1 LAVNPTSWIPLTGP
15 EPVAG
20 ETDNP
25 EEMPSLQSPEKHAL
39 VRPRHAASLLIV
51 DRSNTKPRVLMG
63 QRSTRHA
70 FFPQTY
76 VFPGGRL
83 DLKDSA
89 TVPLSDLRE
98 EECLRMQAVGG
109 SRLSARRC
117 RALGVAAV
125 RETYE
130 ETGLM
135 IGAAEAS
142 LDIGFK
148 PDLSQLRYLARA
160 VTPPRQVRRFDTHF
174 FMLFT
179 DDVGINPDLIRSS
192 EELENLTWLDID
204 QGDTLP
210 MPDITRKVL
219 ADLQTMVE
227 NTALLPD
234 ARQIPYYYARYGR
247 FVRELL

>member
-1 LAVNPTSWIPLTGP
+1 MADRTD
-15 EPVAG
+15 
-20 ETDNP
+20 ETTA
-25 EEMPSLQSPEKHAL
+25 SLPPQAQQHAL
-39 VRPRHAASLLIV
+39 VRPRPAASLLIV
-51 DRSNTKPRVLMG
+51 DRSAGQLRVLMG

-89 TVPLSDLRE
+89 TLPLADLQA
-98 EECLRMQAVGG
+98 EECRRMQAVGG
-109 SRLSARRC
+109 GKLSARRC

-135 IGAAEAS
+135 IGTAEAAP
-142 LDIGFK
+142 DIGFR

-179 DDVGINPDLIRSS
+179 DEAGINPDVIRSS
-192 EELENLTWLDID
+192 EELENLIWLDIN
-204 QGDTLP
+204 QGDALP

-219 ADLQTMVE
+219 LDLQILLE
-227 NTALLPD
+227 NTALLPS
-234 ARQIPYYYARYGR
+234 ARQIPYYCARYGR

>member
-1 LAVNPTSWIPLTGP
+1 VDQD
-15 EPVAG
+15 
-20 ETDNP
+20 TDN
-25 EEMPSLQSPEKHAL
+25 EKAMPDLPSKAGNAFMK
-39 VRPRHAASLLIV
+39 PRQAASLLIV
-51 DRSNTKPRVLMG
+51 DRSRSAIRVLMG
-63 QRSTRHA
+63 ERSTRHA
-70 FFPQTY
+70 FFPKTY

-83 DLKDSA
+83 DASDS
-89 TVPLSDLRE
+89 TTSVMQNMDT
-98 EECLRMQAVGG
+98 EECRRMQAVGG
-109 SRLSARRC
+109 ARLSPRRC
-117 RALGVAAV
+117 RALAVAAV

-135 IGAAEAS
+135 IGAAEATLS
-142 LDIGFK
+142 IGFR
-148 PDLSQLRYLARA
+148 PDLSRLRYLARA
-160 VTPPRQVRRFDTHF
+160 VTPPRQIRRFDTHF

-179 DDVGINPDLIRSS
+179 DEAGINPDLIQSS
-192 EELENLTWLDID
+192 EELENLTWLDIH

-227 NTALLPD
+227 NTALLPS